1 MPKFSRAAQKNLSCP
16 KFGGGLQPPSPPPGP
31 YAYGTFVKR
40 LRSVPCCCII
50 VVFILMKRIFHFLCK
65 GCRDHLSFNLLVPF
79 FEIHRI
85 YLAVPYPKP
94 SPLLAFSLTRLISMK
109 TSDIV
114 RKIIY
119 VRNTCYHAVCLR
131 PLWFYTENNCVLH
144 VWYTKLNYKCSFY
157 FFQQKSSSLCL
168 SECFCNFAIHVY
180 WT

>member
-1 MPKFSRAAQKNLSCP
+1 ML
-16 KFGGGLQPPSPPPGP
+16 
-31 YAYGTFVKR
+31 
-40 LRSVPCCCII
+40 LRHCC
-50 VVFILMKRIFHFLCK
+50 FHFDKTYFPLTWVVCW
-65 GCRDHLSFNLLVPF
+65 DHLSFNLLLLQYTLNLSCGTMPQSLPF
-79 FEIHRI
+79 S
-85 YLAVPYPKP
+85 LSL
-94 SPLLAFSLTRLISMK
+94 SPLPLPFLRLPRRLRSLPSFSLFFGRLISMK